1 MAVTPPAAAT
11 TSPFQH
17 GAMDREQ
24 LARIEGVHRGFLYQ
38 HVYAV
43 ALLLAL
49 GRRAG
54 AFLAVELDEDIELVV
69 DGVHW
74 YIQVK
79 TRLTSVQPNDVK
91 GALERFE
98 EIRAEHASGARSH
111 EPKFAIVSNS
121 EPSQGLKQQLGGA
134 GWPEDVEMVTPARGA
149 SAGLP
154 TAGVD
159 VDGMMDIATTI
170 AGTVPFGGLAARTL
184 VFKLA
189 TLVQQ
194 ASAGARDHQF
204 AADDLPE
211 LLEQLVI
218 QLQDFPE
225 PPSPYRPQRDEPA
238 ISSDERIRLI
248 VGFSGAGKT
257 AWAAEAARHAT
268 DPLIYFDVSDLPS
281 RAVPTNLAREIIARF
296 LGGRVKGVGGVQ
308 LPPNGGIDALR
319 YADSLLADESIR
331 VIVVLDN
338 VHRLSVADLRD
349 IVAGAPNQAFIAL
362 GQPWAERALVEA
374 TLEIEAEAL
383 GGFGPDA
390 VAAVFAAEGVGID
403 PETVETVLYLTGG
416 LPLFVINAARLSAQ
430 QFAASARAFCDSIL
444 SRTHQQD
451 TAQDLILE
459 VAFSSLPEKARDAA
473 AILGVCDIP
482 LDAKEISAM
491 LAGLGEQTCVARA
504 LRDLR
509 RASMLVNFAEARSG
523 LHDALR
529 PLAAGH
535 RAQMSQVKVGEALER
550 LQLLLVA
557 SLHTRQDIPRL
568 TFLIRLLP
576 RVGRTDALVDL
587 ATSEMFYEQGNMAM
601 MWDTLVEAAEDPNYS
616 PRDRF
621 WALDAL
627 AYWESRDG
635 GIPDRARVA
644 QMAELVAN
652 NPFDAR
658 ERLNL
663 TFKQMII
670 AGSDRD
676 RQLVEAYYREGR
688 KAAKTE
694 EVGRILR
701 YNRAVALY
709 RTGAL
714 QQTRNALEP
723 LIEEMHKVLGLHEN
737 DLLFKNG
744 QALIDLLA
752 ESDPDDVKRLA
763 DALNLWSTVMVRL
776 NLPPMM
782 RRIQASKLYATVGAG
797 RSAAVAA
804 QELADEM
811 LKIMATPEGA
821 REVFEQ
827 HVFPLIEHYK
837 LTDLALEA
845 RAEYAV
851 ALAYCRDF
859 DGADQQMRAL
869 GNYSGDEEWD
879 AKQAHALDLIERIR
893 SGEARIGA
901 PMRASGFSL
910 RNPNSVGRRARP
922 DDACPCGSGRKFKR
936 CHGKR

>member
-1 MAVTPPAAAT
+1 
-11 TSPFQH
+11 
-17 GAMDREQ
+17 MDREQ

-49 GRRAG
+49 GRQVG
-54 AFLAVELDEDIELVV
+54 AVLAVELDEDIELVV
-69 DGVHW
+69 GDVHW

-79 TRLTSVQPNDVK
+79 TRLKTVQPSDLK

-98 EIRAEHASGARSH
+98 QIRAEHLSAARPAQ
-111 EPKFAIVSNS
+111 PKFAVVANS
-121 EPSQGLKQQLGGA
+121 EPSPSLQRQIDGA
-134 GWPEDVEMVTPARGA
+134 GWPGDVQLITPARGA
-149 SAGLP
+149 RDGLP
-154 TAGVD
+154 AAGVD
-159 VDGMMDIATTI
+159 VDTMMQIATSI
-170 AGTVPFGGLAARTL
+170 ADTVPFGGLAPRTL

-194 ASAGARDHQF
+194 ASAGGRNHQF
-204 AADDLPE
+204 AADELPE

-225 PPSPYRPQRDEPA
+225 PPFPYRPQRDEPA
-238 ISSDERIRLI
+238 ISSDKRVRLI

-268 DPLIYFDVSDLPS
+268 ETLVYFDVSDLPS

-296 LGGRVKGVGGVQ
+296 LGGRAKGVGGVQ
-308 LPPNGGIDALR
+308 LPPTGGVDALR
-319 YADSLLADESIR
+319 YADSLLADERIR
-331 VIVVLDN
+331 AIVVLDN
-338 VHRLSVADLRD
+338 VHRLSVTDLRQ
-349 IVAGAPNQAFIAL
+349 IVDNAPNQAFIAL
-362 GQPWAERALVEA
+362 GQPWVERALAEA
-374 TLEIEAEAL
+374 TLGIEAETL

-390 VAAVFAAEGVGID
+390 VAAVFADENVGID
-403 PETVETVLYLTGG
+403 PETVEGVLHLTGG
-416 LPLFVINAARLSAQ
+416 LPLFVINAARLSAL
-430 QFAASARAFCDSIL
+430 QFDGSAEAFCESIVA
-444 SRTHQQD
+444 RTHQQD

-459 VAFSSLPEKARDAA
+459 VAFSSLSETARDAA
-473 AILGVCDIP
+473 AILGACEIP
-482 LDAKEISAM
+482 LDAQETASM
-491 LAGLGEQTCVARA
+491 LAVLGAPSVAAQA

-509 RASMLVNFAEARSG
+509 RASMLVNFAEARSA

-535 RAQMSQVKVGEALER
+535 RAQMSQALINDALER

-601 MWDTLVEAAEDPNYS
+601 MWDTLVGAAEDPTYS

-635 GIPDRARVA
+635 GIPDEARVA

-652 NPFDAR
+652 NPFEAR

-663 TFKQMII
+663 IFKQMII
-670 AGSDRD
+670 AGSAGDRK
-676 RQLVEAYYREGR
+676 LVEAHYREGR
-688 KAAKTE
+688 KAAKTGE
-694 EVGRILR
+694 SSRILR

-709 RTGAL
+709 RTDAL
-714 QQTRNALEP
+714 EQTRNALEP
-723 LIEEMHKVLGLHEN
+723 LIEEMHQLLGLREA
-737 DLLFKNG
+737 DLMFKNG
-744 QALIDLLA
+744 PALTDLLG

-776 NLPPMM
+776 GLPPMM

-797 RSAAVAA
+797 RSATVAA

-811 LKIMATPEGA
+811 LKIMATPQGA
-821 REVFEQ
+821 REVFET
-827 HVFPLIEHYK
+827 HIFPLIEQYK

-845 RAEYAV
+845 RGEYAV
-851 ALAYCRDF
+851 ALAYCGDF

-869 GNYSGDEEWD
+869 GNYEGDDEWD
-879 AKQAHALDLIERIR
+879 AKQAHALELIELIR
-893 SGEARIGA
+893 RGEARIGA
-901 PMRASGFSL
+901 PMRASAFSL
-910 RNPNSVGRRARP
+910 RNPNSVGRRVSL
-922 DDACPCGSGRKFKR
+922 DAFCPCGSGRKFKR

>member
-1 MAVTPPAAAT
+1 MAVTPSAAAVIGPFDH
-11 TSPFQH
+11 SP
-17 GAMDREQ
+17 MDRAQ
-24 LARIEGVHRGFLYQ
+24 LARIESVHRGFFYQ

-49 GRRAG
+49 GRHVG
-54 AFLAVELDEDIELVV
+54 AVLAVELDEDIELVV
-69 DGVHW
+69 GGVHW

-79 TRLTSVQPNDVK
+79 TRLTPVQPSDVK
-91 GALERFE
+91 SALERFDALRVKH
-98 EIRAEHASGARSH
+98 ISGVRSGRA
-111 EPKFAIVSNS
+111 KFALVSNS
-121 EPSQGLKQQLGGA
+121 EPSQGLQQQLDGVA
-134 GWPEDVEMVTPARGA
+134 WPDDVQMITPARGA
-149 SAGLP
+149 GDDLPIAGS
-154 TAGVD
+154 D
-159 VDGMMDIATTI
+159 VDAMMDISTAI
-170 AGTVPFGGLAARTL
+170 AETVPFGGLAPRTL

-194 ASAGARDHQF
+194 ASAGGRDHQF
-204 AADDLPE
+204 AAYDLPE

-225 PPSPYRPQRDEPA
+225 PPSPYRPQRDEPPIA
-238 ISSDERIRLI
+238 SDKRIRLI

-257 AWAAEAARHAT
+257 AWAAEAARHAS
-268 DPLIYFDVSDLPS
+268 DALIYFDVGDLPS

-296 LGGRVKGVGGVQ
+296 LGGRAKGVGGVQ

-319 YADSLLADESIR
+319 YADSLLADERIR
-331 VIVVLDN
+331 AIIVLDN
-338 VHRLSVADLRD
+338 VHRLSVADLRE
-349 IVAGAPNQAFIAL
+349 IVSGAPNQAFIAL

-374 TLEIEAEAL
+374 TLGIEAEAL

-390 VAAVFAAEGVGID
+390 VAAVFAAEGVGVD
-403 PETVETVLYLTGG
+403 PETVETVLHLTAG

-430 QFAASARAFCDSIL
+430 QFGGAARAFCESIL
-444 SRTHQQD
+444 ARTHQQD

-459 VAFSSLPEKARDAA
+459 VAFSSLSKEARDAA
-473 AILGVCDIP
+473 AILGACDIA
-482 LDAKEISAM
+482 LDANETSAM
-491 LAGLGEQTCVARA
+491 LGPLGEQAVVSQA
-504 LRDLR
+504 LRELR

-535 RAQMSQVKVGEALER
+535 LAQMSQVTVGEALER

-601 MWDTLVEAAEDPNYS
+601 MWDTLVEAAEDPSYS
-616 PRDRF
+616 PRDQF

-627 AYWESRDG
+627 SYWESRDG
-635 GIPDRARVA
+635 GIPDEGRVG

-652 NPFDAR
+652 NPFEAR

-670 AGSDRD
+670 AGSAGDRK
-676 RQLVEAYYREGR
+676 LVEAHYREGR

-694 EVGRILR
+694 EAGRILR
-701 YNRAVALY
+701 YNRAVSLY
-709 RTGAL
+709 RAGAL

-723 LIEEMHKVLGLHEN
+723 LIEEMHQALGLREN

-744 QALIDLLA
+744 PALTELLGG
-752 ESDPDDVKRLA
+752 SDPDDVKRLA
-763 DALNLWSTVMVRL
+763 DALNLWSTVVVRL

-811 LKIMATPEGA
+811 LKIMAMPEGA
-821 REVFEQ
+821 REVFDQ
-827 HVFPLIEHYK
+827 HIFPLIDHYK

-851 ALAYCRDF
+851 ALAYCGDF

-869 GNYSGDEEWD
+869 GNYAGDEEWE
-879 AKQAHALDLIERIR
+879 AKHDHALDLIQRIR
-893 SGEARIGA
+893 SGVARIGA
-901 PMRASGFSL
+901 PMRASSSSL
-910 RNPNSVGRRARP
+910 RNPNSVGRHTRP
-922 DDACPCGSGRKFKR
+922 DDPCPCGSGRKFKR
-936 CHGKR
+936 CHSRR